1 VRIRVLRLLG
11 PSIAAALATL
21 TLPSAALATTVTRQ
35 VAAEAHAKFPA
46 QVYAPF
52 SQTYL
57 PGSIYKVAKESRAHH
72 LTLAFIQTA
81 HKGSC
86 TPTWDG
92 DPGRPLSAR
101 PFLGQIKMLQHIGGN
116 VIPAFGGDVA
126 DSTGTEIADSCTSVR
141 KIAAAYELLVTRYH
155 LTRLDMDVETGSLH
169 NRADVKRRNKAI
181 AMAQH
186 WAAHRKIRLEIDFSI
201 PVFRFGLSA
210 PGIFVLRNAIASG
223 VHVNLVSI
231 LAFDYYRGK
240 KTNMGTSAVGAAVG
254 VHNQLHR
261 LLPRD
266 SGAQLW
272 HKEGITLLPGID
284 DAGSTETTSTH
295 DAAQVMKFAVRKHMG
310 LLSIWALQRDNGGCP
325 GTPDGNTCSGIR
337 QGTWAFSRRL
347 EGFTR

>member
-1 VRIRVLRLLG
+1 MRIRDLRLLG
-11 PSIAAALATL
+11 LSIAAALATF
-21 TLPSAALATTVTRQ
+21 TLPSAALATTATRQ
-35 VAAEAHAKFPA
+35 GSAEAHAKFPA
-46 QVYAPF
+46 RVYAPF

-57 PGSIYKVAKESRAHH
+57 PGSIYKVARESRAHH

-86 TPTWDG
+86 TPTWNG
-92 DPGRPLSAR
+92 DPGRPLSSR
-101 PFLGQIKMLQHIGGN
+101 PFLAQIKMLQHMGGN
-116 VIPAFGGDVA
+116 VIPAFGGDIA
-126 DSTGTEIADSCTSVR
+126 DSRGTEIADSCRSVR

-186 WAAHRKIRLEIDFSI
+186 WAAARKIRLEIDFSI
-201 PVFRFGLSA
+201 PVFRSGLSA

-223 VHVNLVSI
+223 VHVNLVNI

-240 KTNMGTSAVGAAVG
+240 KTDMGNSAVGAAAG

-266 SGAQLW
+266 GAAELW
-272 HKEGITLLPGID
+272 RKEGITLLPGID
-284 DAGSTETTSTH
+284 DAGSTETTSTRN
-295 DAAQVMKFAVRKHMG
+295 AAQVMKFAVRKRMG
-310 LLSIWALQRDNGGCP
+310 LMSIWALQRDNGGCP
-325 GTPDGNTCSGIR
+325 GTPDSDTCSGIR
-337 QGTWAFSRRL
+337 QATWAFSHLL
-347 EGFTR
+347 ERFTR